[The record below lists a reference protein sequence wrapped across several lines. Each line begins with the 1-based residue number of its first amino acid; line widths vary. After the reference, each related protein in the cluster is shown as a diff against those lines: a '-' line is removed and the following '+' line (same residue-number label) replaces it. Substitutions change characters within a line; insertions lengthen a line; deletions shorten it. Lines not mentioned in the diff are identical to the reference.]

1 MKGSGTTRDGGAM
14 SEADRTREPDVLR
27 AVFDSLG
34 AGIYATDSM
43 GRLIAANPR
52 AERMVARPSA
62 EMLGHDMH
70 NLLHRDADGAEI
82 PREDCRMLAVLADG
96 RPREGG
102 DEYLLRGDGTTLPVI
117 WSAAPLELPGEPTG
131 LVLAFHDFSVRRAAE
146 RQTAA
151 YLEALEALTT
161 RLTLVSEVSSV
172 LISSLDVP
180 RVLRKLGRMLVPG
193 LADWTAVDMLTD
205 QQDEVR
211 RIAVHSGA
219 DPAAAGELEGVLPPL
234 AESAGA
240 GLVRALRGAE
250 TVLLDARDLARE
262 PDAPLIAAH
271 RRLFE
276 RLGGHSAVVV
286 PLHSRRRVF
295 GAFTAA
301 RTGDS
306 PPYTDDEVMVL
317 ADIGRRAGLAVDNAR
332 LFDQQRHVAESMQ
345 RQLLTPLPQVD
356 HLLMAARYRPAQV
369 AAEIGGDWYDAF
381 LLEDGVTTM
390 VIGDVAGHD
399 LQAAAHMAEVRN
411 MLRALAWDRREP
423 PSVIMRRLDEAM
435 TNTSD
440 APMATVVFARIE
452 GREGGP
458 WRLHWVNAGH
468 PPPLLVAPDGGTRF
482 LDAGHGPLLGMS
494 ATLNLGL
501 HWPDA
506 YEDLPPEATVVFYT
520 DGLVESRTRPIDTGM
535 ELLCRHASALA
546 RHGLEEFC
554 DELLERMDPR
564 GDDVALLALRLPRY
578 GEGAPGDHTPPPSRG
593 EPVRSP
599 ADPSRSAPGAE
610 ALDADEVFTRAPR
623 GPDRP
628 PLP

>member
-1 MKGSGTTRDGGAM
+1 MSG
-14 SEADRTREPDVLR
+14 ADRTREPGVLR

-34 AGIYATDSM
+34 AGVYATDAT

-52 AERMVARPSA
+52 AERMVARPAA
-62 EMLGHDMH
+62 EMLGRDMH
-70 NLLHRDADGAEI
+70 DLLHRDADGAEI
-82 PREDCRMLAVLADG
+82 PRESCRMFAVLADG

-102 DEYLLRGDGTTLPVI
+102 DEYLLRGDGTTIPVI
-117 WSAAPLELPGEPTG
+117 WSAAPLELLGEPAG

-151 YLEALEALTT
+151 YLEALEALTA

-172 LISSLDVP
+172 LISSLDIP
-180 RVLRKLGRMLVPG
+180 QVLRKLGRMLVPD
-193 LADWTAVDMLTD
+193 LADWTAVDVFTG
-205 QQDEVR
+205 QPEEVR
-211 RIAVHSGA
+211 RIAVHSAA
-219 DPAAAGELEGVLPPL
+219 DPAAAGELEGPLPPPA

-240 GLVRALRGAE
+240 GPVRALRDAE
-250 TVLLDARDLARE
+250 TVLLDAGDLARE
-262 PDAPLIAAH
+262 PDTPLTVAH
-271 RRLFE
+271 RRLFD
-276 RLGGHSAVVV
+276 RFGGHSAVVV
-286 PLHSRRRVF
+286 PLHSRRQVF

-306 PPYTDDEVMVL
+306 PPYTEDEAMML
-317 ADIGRRAGLAVDNAR
+317 ADIGRRAGLAMDNAR
-332 LFDQQRHVAESMQ
+332 LFDQQRHVAETMQ

-356 HLLMAARYRPAQV
+356 HLRMAARYRPAQV

-390 VIGDVAGHD
+390 VIGDVVGHD
-399 LQAAAHMAEVRN
+399 LRAAAHMAEVRN
-411 MLRALAWDRREP
+411 MLRALAWDRMEP

-468 PPPLLVAPDGGTRF
+468 PPPLLVAPGGGTRF
-482 LDAGHGPLLGMS
+482 LEAGHGPLLGMS

-506 YEDLPPEATVVFYT
+506 HEELPPEATVVFYT

-546 RHGLEEFC
+546 RHDLEEFC

-578 GEGAPGDHTPPPSRG
+578 GEGGPGDLTPPPSRG
-593 EPVRSP
+593 EPAHSP

-610 ALDADEVFTRAPR
+610 ALGADEVFTQAPH
-623 GPDRP
+623 GTDRP

>member
-1 MKGSGTTRDGGAM
+1 VGTTRDGGGPA
-14 SEADRTREPDVLR
+14 SAADRTREPPVLR
-27 AVFDSLG
+27 AVFESLG
-34 AGIYATDSM
+34 AGIYATDAT

-52 AERMVARPSA
+52 AERMVARPA
-62 EMLGHDMH
+62 EEMLGRDMH
-70 NLLHRDADGAEI
+70 DLLHRDADGAEI
-82 PREDCRMLAVLADG
+82 PRERCQMLRVLADG

-117 WSAAPLELPGEPTG
+117 WSAAPLELPGEPPG

-151 YLEALEALTT
+151 YLAALEALTT

-180 RVLRKLGRMLVPG
+180 QMLRQLSRLLVPD
-193 LADWTAVDMLTD
+193 LADWTAVDVLTG
-205 QQDEVR
+205 QPDEVR
-211 RIAVHSGA
+211 RIAVHSGG
-219 DPAAAGELEGVLPPL
+219 DPEAARELEGPLPPL
-234 AESAGA
+234 AESANA

-250 TVLLDARDLARE
+250 TVVLDREDIARR
-262 PDAPLIAAH
+262 PDSPLTAAH
-271 RRLFE
+271 RGLFD

-301 RTGDS
+301 RAGDS
-306 PPYTDDEVMVL
+306 PPYTEDETMVL
-317 ADIGRRAGLAVDNAR
+317 ADIGRRAGLAMDNAR
-332 LFDQQRHVAESMQ
+332 LFDQQRHVAETMQ

-356 HLLMAARYRPAQV
+356 HLRMAARYRPAQV

-390 VIGDVAGHD
+390 VIGDVVGHD

-458 WRLHWVNAGH
+458 WQLHWVNAGH
-468 PPPLLVAPDGGTRF
+468 PPPLLVTSEGRTRF
-482 LDAGHGPLLGMS
+482 LETGHGPLLGMS
-494 ATLNLGL
+494 ATLNLGM

-506 YEDLPPEATVVFYT
+506 YEPLPPESTVLFYT

-546 RHGLEEFC
+546 RHDLEELC
-554 DELLERMDPR
+554 DELLERIDPR
-564 GDDVALLALRLPRY
+564 GDDVALLALRLPPH
-578 GEGAPGDHTPPPSRG
+578 GAGAPGDRTPPPSGDSR
-593 EPVRSP
+593 PHSP

-610 ALDADEVFTRAPR
+610 ALGAGETFSQAPH
-623 GPDRP
+623 GADRP
-628 PLP
+628 PPP

>member
-1 MKGSGTTRDGGAM
+1 MSG
-14 SEADRTREPDVLR
+14 ADRTGEPGVLR
-27 AVFDSLG
+27 AVFDGLG
-34 AGIYATDSM
+34 AGIYATDAT

-52 AERMVARPSA
+52 AERMVARPA
-62 EMLGHDMH
+62 ARMLGHDMH
-70 NLLHRDADGAEI
+70 DLLHRDADGQRI
-82 PREDCRMLAVLADG
+82 PRENCRMLQVLADG

-117 WSAAPLELPGEPTG
+117 WSAALLELPGEPPG

-151 YLEALEALTT
+151 YLQALEALTA
-161 RLTLVSEVSSV
+161 RLTVVSEVSSV
-172 LISSLDVP
+172 LISSLDIP
-180 RVLRKLGRMLVPG
+180 RMLRKLGRMLVPD
-193 LADWTAVDMLTD
+193 LADWTAVDVLTG
-205 QQDEVR
+205 QPDEVL
-211 RIAVHSGA
+211 RIAVHSAA
-219 DPAAAGELEGVLPPL
+219 DPEAAGELEGPLPSL

-240 GLVRALRGAE
+240 DLVRALRGAG
-250 TVLLDARDLARE
+250 TVSLDAADLARE
-262 PDAPLIAAH
+262 PDTPLTAAH
-271 RRLFE
+271 RRLFD

-306 PPYTDDEVMVL
+306 PPYTEDEMMML
-317 ADIGRRAGLAVDNAR
+317 ADIGRRAGLAMDNAR
-332 LFDQQRHVAESMQ
+332 LFDQQRHVAETMQ

-356 HLLMAARYRPAQV
+356 HLQMAARYRPAQV

-390 VIGDVAGHD
+390 VIGDVVGHD

-423 PSVIMRRLDEAM
+423 PSLIMRRLDEAM

-440 APMATVVFARIE
+440 APMATMVFARIE

-468 PPPLLVAPDGGTRF
+468 PPPLLVEAGGGTRF
-482 LDAGHGPLLGMS
+482 LEAGHGPLLGMS

-535 ELLCRHASALA
+535 GLLCRNASALA

-554 DELLERMDPR
+554 DELLERLDPR

-578 GEGAPGDHTPPPSRG
+578 GEGAPGDRTPSPSRG
-593 EPVRSP
+593 EPAHSP

-610 ALDADEVFTRAPR
+610 ALGAEEVFTQAPH
-623 GPDRP
+623 GADRP